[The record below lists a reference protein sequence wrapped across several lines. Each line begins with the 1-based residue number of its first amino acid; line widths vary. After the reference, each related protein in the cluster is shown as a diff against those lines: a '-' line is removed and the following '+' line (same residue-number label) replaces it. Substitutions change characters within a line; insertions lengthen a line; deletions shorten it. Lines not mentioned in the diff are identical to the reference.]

1 VIFYL
6 VQAYSAVNTIEVQ
19 MNGDDGISPS
29 NALPQRARD
38 ITFFASIRTKFWGI
52 LLLLFVALLIIMI
65 ITIVTLQDDG
75 STWMDQTSADMLSQQ
90 VTQLSALVDSKSL
103 FIEVFCDDSRCY
115 CL

>member
-1 VIFYL
+1 
-6 VQAYSAVNTIEVQ
+6 
-19 MNGDDGISPS
+19 
-29 NALPQRARD
+29 
-38 ITFFASIRTKFWGI
+38 
-52 LLLLFVALLIIMI
+52 
-65 ITIVTLQDDG
+65 LQDDG